1 MKNPII
7 KKAVIL
13 LFWLILW
20 QVASTLIHNR
30 IYLPSLTDTVAGLF
44 GMLTSLVFWKAVAN
58 SLLRILSGFLAAVLS
73 ACIFA
78 MLSRRFALI
87 KDVLSPVISL
97 LGSVPGAAVIVLLLI
112 WLKNPYAVFISVLI
126 TVFPYICKA
135 MMKGIDKAADAL
147 SVSLRIGIGS
157 GIAAE
162 MIGMT
167 RSSIGEQLYRDKIYL
182 NTAGIFSW
190 IAVIL
195 TLSVIIEKLILIIF
209 GMITRAGEAAH
220 TGNAGSNDTV
230 AADNKQGDVTCSP

>member
-1 MKNPII
+1 MI

-20 QVASTLIHNR
+20 QVAAALIHNP
-30 IYLPSLTDTVAGLF
+30 IYLPSMTDTVAGLF

-78 MLSRRFALI
+78 QLSLRFPLI
-87 KDVLSPVISL
+87 KDVSSPVISL
-97 LGSVPGAAVIVLLLI
+97 VGSVPGAAVAVLLLI
-112 WLKNPYAVFISVLI
+112 WLKNPYAVFTAVLI
-126 TVFPYICKA
+126 TVFPHICKA

-182 NTAGIFSW
+182 NTVGILSW

-195 TLSVIIEKLILIIF
+195 TLSVLIEKLILTLF
-209 GMITRAGEAAH
+209 RMITHAVEAWR
-220 TGNAGSNDTV
+220 TGKAGSGEPV
-230 AADNKQGDVTCSP
+230 SGDNKSGDVTC